1 MITPKYVIKKKKKV
15 RMRKSIRKTLNGT
28 PEKPRMIIFRSNKY
42 LYTQVYDDSTG
53 SVLVS
58 ASTLEKEVK
67 AQLKSTRDKDAAKAM
82 GKLIAERLKEIKVES
97 VVFDRNVYPFTGRVK
112 VFADSAREN
121 GILF

>member
-1 MITPKYVIKKKKKV
+1 MITPKYVIKKKKKL
-15 RMRKSIRKTLNGT
+15 RMRKSIRKILNGT

-53 SVLVS
+53 NVLTS
-58 ASTLEKEVK
+58 ASTLEKDVK
-67 AQLKSTRDKDAAKAM
+67 EQLKSTRDKDAAKAM
-82 GKLIAERLKEIKVES
+82 GKLIAERLKEIKVER

>member
-1 MITPKYVIKKKKKV
+1 MITPKYVIKKKKKA
-15 RMRKSIRKTLNGT
+15 RLRKSIRKTVNGT
-28 PEKPRMIIFRSNKY
+28 PAKPRMIIFRSNKY

-67 AQLKSTRDKDAAKAM
+67 GQLKSTRDKDAAKAM
-82 GKLIAERLKEIKVES
+82 GKVIAERLKEIKVES

>member
-1 MITPKYVIKKKKKV
+1 MITPKYVIKKKKKA

-28 PEKPRMIIFRSNKY
+28 PGKPRMIIFRSNKY

-67 AQLKSTRDKDAAKAM
+67 GQLKSTRDKDAAKAM
-82 GKLIAERLKEIKVES
+82 GKVIAERLKEIKVES